1 MPRNFLTA
9 LFILFFSLF
18 IITSCKNEK
27 KSNIKIVHY
36 PGTDKIHQSIT
47 YLDTLKDGEAKEFF
61 PNGVLKWRRFYVRD
75 TLSDTTFIYHENGKL
90 RSLQMYRNKKAHGGW
105 KEFNKEGKLYSEI
118 YFKDG
123 LFDSTSTVYTYRTGR
138 VQERITF
145 KKGIKNGLEELY
157 YPNGNP
163 KSKIFYNSGEP
174 CKTIQEWYDD
184 GEKVN
189 NDFKIF
195 VTETNDVLMKNTLT
209 YTIRLENPKP
219 DDKVYREIGEAE
231 DECDFGQL
239 FLLTEEN
246 GVFKLQFEI
255 PKGGF
260 IMQTVKIVAF
270 RKTAFGNTCN
280 QTKSFNAA
288 SNNF

>member
-1 MPRNFLTA
+1 MLRGQILRPLFLCS
-9 LFILFFSLF
+9 ILFFS
-18 IITSCKNEK
+18 CKNEPK
-27 KSNIKIVHY
+27 TNVKIVY
-36 PGTDKIHQSIT
+36 FPNTEKIQQSIT
-47 YLDTLKDGEAKEFF
+47 YLDSVKHGEAKEFF
-61 PNGVLKWRRFYVRD
+61 ANGKLRSRRFYVRD
-75 TLSDTTFIYHENGKL
+75 TLSDTTFLYHENGNL

-105 KEFNKEGKLYSEI
+105 KEFNKDGKLYSEI

-138 VQERITF
+138 ILERITF
-145 KKGIKNGLEELY
+145 KRGIKDGLEEFY
-157 YPNGNP
+157 YPDGKP
-163 KSKIFYNSGEP
+163 KSKILYNSGEP
-174 CKTIQEWYDD
+174 CKNIEEWYDD

-195 VTETNDVLMKNTLT
+195 ITESNEVLMKNTLT
-209 YTIRLENPKP
+209 YIIRLENPKP
-219 DDKVYREIGEAE
+219 DDKVYQEIGEAK
-231 DECDFGQL
+231 DKCDYGQL
-239 FLLTEEN
+239 FSIKEEN

-270 RKTAFGNTCN
+270 RKTAFGNTCS
-280 QTKSFNAA
+280 QTKAFNAA